1 MTALAASTI
10 RRPVIL
16 MFVEI
21 FKIEVIVF
29 GSKTPWK
36 ALNLL

>member
-16 MFVEI
+16 VFVEI

-29 GSKTPWK
+29 IGYFIMYLTSH
-36 ALNLL
+36 